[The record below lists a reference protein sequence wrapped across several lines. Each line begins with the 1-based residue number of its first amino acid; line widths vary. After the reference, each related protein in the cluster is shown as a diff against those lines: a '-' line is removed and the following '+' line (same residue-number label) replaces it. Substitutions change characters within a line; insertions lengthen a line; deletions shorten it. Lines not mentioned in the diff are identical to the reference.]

1 MWAAA
6 AGRSP
11 SPVRRGVRDVAAAK
25 PATRNISPLCVPV
38 RRTILP
44 PEKPELFST
53 TARLF
58 PGLSAATAKLGF
70 LVESPGP
77 LIQLLPPLPRR
88 TPLPRPRSLARSPS
102 LSSGPWELLPG
113 TLTGPVSL
121 WDNQSSWLS
130 WGKGVSRDVGLS
142 MVKLGWSQTN
152 QDSWSHCMP
161 HPFLS
166 YVISPACTA
175 LSARKHSLH
184 TGLKHLCLQEASLSS
199 RLP

>member
-1 MWAAA
+1 ME
-6 AGRSP
+6 P
-11 SPVRRGVRDVAAAK
+11 
-25 PATRNISPLCVPV
+25 
-38 RRTILP
+38 
-44 PEKPELFST
+44 
-53 TARLF
+53 
-58 PGLSAATAKLGF
+58 
-70 LVESPGP
+70 PGP

-102 LSSGPWELLPG
+102 LSSGHWELLPG
-113 TLTGPVSL
+113 TLIGPVSL

-184 TGLKHLCLQEASLSS
+184 TGLKHLCLQEASLSQ
-199 RLP
+199 LPSPLKPENLSPLKLDSHTVLGTLLAALYRVPLCHYRS